1 MKERKGKKWEFTR
14 KDYRTYHFTAKETA
28 KYLLE
33 GVAVCAAADY
43 LFYQSLPVLLFMLPV
58 PVIFLKIQK
67 KKCIARQQRNLNYQ
81 FRDALTSMNVAVQA
95 GYSAENAVRASVKD
109 LGRLYEK
116 GSDILEE
123 FRYIESQLRLSVPV
137 EELFL
142 DFGKRSGVEDIE
154 NFAAVFY
161 TAKRTGGD
169 MTQMIQKVARML
181 GDKIEVKKEIEAT
194 LAAKKSEQMVMSVM
208 PAGII
213 CYLKLTSPGFLD
225 VLYGNPFGICA
236 MTVCMVIYGLSYWLG
251 VKIVDSPP
259 QGTIYVTVQ
268 KTDCFLH
275 ISITDEG
282 GGFTPEALHHA
293 QEQFFMGDK
302 SRTSNMHFGMGLY
315 ITSSIIKQHGG
326 QLVLSNSKKTG
337 GAQVIIKIPY

>member
-1 MKERKGKKWEFTR
+1 MKKQKGKNQKWEFTR
-14 KDYRTYHFTAKETA
+14 KDYRKYQFTVKEAA

-33 GVAVCAAADY
+33 GAVICAAVDY
-43 LFYQSLPVLLFMLPV
+43 LFYQSLLVLR
-58 PVIFLKIQK
+58 QK
-67 KKCIARQQRNLNYQ
+67 RNLNYQ

-95 GYSAENAVRASVKD
+95 GYSAENAVRATVKD
-109 LGRLYEK
+109 LARLYEK
-116 GSDILEE
+116 GSDILDE

-142 DFGKRSGVEDIE
+142 DLGKRSGVEDIE

-169 MTQMIQKVARML
+169 MTQVLQKVARML

-194 LAAKKSEQMVMSVM
+194 LATKKAEQMVMSIM

-236 MTVCMVIYGLSYWLG
+236 MTVCMGIYGLSYWLG
-251 VKIVDSPP
+251 VKIVD
-259 QGTIYVTVQ
+259 IEV
-268 KTDCFLH
+268 
-275 ISITDEG
+275 
-282 GGFTPEALHHA
+282 
-293 QEQFFMGDK
+293 
-302 SRTSNMHFGMGLY
+302 
-315 ITSSIIKQHGG
+315 
-326 QLVLSNSKKTG
+326 
-337 GAQVIIKIPY
+337 